1 MAVKY
6 LAELDPGF
14 APLSIELRDFAA
26 QVEKAGGEDLLIAI
40 ERDQG
45 FVARYDMRVLPDGVD
60 DEKNFHLAERVV
72 KSLLWMRGGYKI
84 TLCGPK
90 ALCEKLKAAYAVNG
104 LREFDRAFMS
114 GIYES
119 PFEVIIVDCPCK
131 MPAAREGASAIGRH
145 LDGCRIGFDAGG
157 SDRKVSAVIDGE
169 TVYSEEVLWFPKEN
183 SNPQYQYDGILEAM
197 KTAASHMPRVD
208 AIGVSSAGVYI
219 NNKIRAA
226 SLFIK
231 VSPEDFDKYVKNMYI
246 DVAREIGPDIPLEVA
261 NDGDV
266 TALAGAMDLNENA
279 VMGIAMGTSEAG
291 GYVDKNGN
299 ITGWLNELA
308 FVPVDANPSAMVDE
322 WSGDYGCGVKY
333 FSQDA
338 VIKLAP
344 AAGIELD
351 ATQPLAHR
359 LKAVQK
365 LMEDGDPR
373 ARKIYETFKTETI
386 NLVNLLE
393 YAERRFNDETP
404 LATKENIYSN
414 ISYFSERMTKAVS
427 FKIETGYENALA
439 ALGGVTNKS
448 VGWKGEYRLSDSAI
462 EYWNKKKA
470 KYNEKEEA
478 VKQERVKREQE
489 EKERKRAE
497 YWEQHAEEKAKLDEE
512 KKSLQEQ
519 IAQLNQ
525 EIADIPGG
533 TEKEEIQGRISSL
546 LQEKEA
552 LGLFKLKEKKE
563 VQGKIDA
570 AQAELKAVTDR
581 MDAAEQ
587 AIKEKISPLQKRIN
601 EIDTE
606 LTKDR

>member
-60 DEKNFHLAERVV
+60 DEKNFLLAERVV

-219 NNKIRAA
+219 NNPDPADRLHLRSYPSTQAPSLGKYYNGAPITVLEDNGKGWVRVRVGLAPGSLIGWMQKSFLLNTDKVAPASAMPQYRNAGIITVFQQPSNFSVSEQIEPNQVFSLMGFSDSWWHLLVTLDSGTYSCFVRAGAA
-226 SLFIK
+226 SLYLVEGDSVPQLAHISNPDNSDRLNLRA
-231 VSPEDFDKYVKNMYI
+231 SPSKSAKSLGKYYNGAVASVLGFSEDGEWVRV
-246 DVAREIGPDIPLEVA
+246 DVYGRQGYMQRRYLTLEGDGPNSTRIGIPRIQ
-261 NDGDV
+261 V
-266 TALAGAMDLNENA
+266 TAQSTMFYDVPDTKTEARIMLVRGETVE
-279 VMGIAMGTSEAG
+279 VMGVIDDTWLHVRYGDLF
-291 GYVDKNGN
+291 GYMRRAD
-299 ITGWLNELA
+299 TD
-308 FVPVDANPSAMVDE
+308 FVE
-322 WSGDYGCGVKY
+322 
-333 FSQDA
+333 
-338 VIKLAP
+338 
-344 AAGIELD
+344 
-351 ATQPLAHR
+351 
-359 LKAVQK
+359 
-365 LMEDGDPR
+365 
-373 ARKIYETFKTETI
+373 
-386 NLVNLLE
+386 
-393 YAERRFNDETP
+393 
-404 LATKENIYSN
+404 
-414 ISYFSERMTKAVS
+414 
-427 FKIETGYENALA
+427 
-439 ALGGVTNKS
+439 
-448 VGWKGEYRLSDSAI
+448 
-462 EYWNKKKA
+462 
-470 KYNEKEEA
+470 
-478 VKQERVKREQE
+478 
-489 EKERKRAE
+489 
-497 YWEQHAEEKAKLDEE
+497 
-512 KKSLQEQ
+512 
-519 IAQLNQ
+519 
-525 EIADIPGG
+525 
-533 TEKEEIQGRISSL
+533 
-546 LQEKEA
+546 
-552 LGLFKLKEKKE
+552 
-563 VQGKIDA
+563 
-570 AQAELKAVTDR
+570 
-581 MDAAEQ
+581 
-587 AIKEKISPLQKRIN
+587 
-601 EIDTE
+601 
-606 LTKDR
+606 

>member
-1 MAVKY
+1 MKQLTCEMCGGTDLVK
-6 LAELDPGF
+6 
-14 APLSIELRDFAA
+14 
-26 QVEKAGGEDLLIAI
+26 Q
-40 ERDQG
+40 
-45 FVARYDMRVLPDGVD
+45 DGV
-60 DEKNFHLAERVV
+60 FVCQ
-72 KSLLWMRGGYKI
+72 S
-84 TLCGPK
+84 CGCK
-90 ALCEKLKAAYAVNG
+90 YSVEEAKKMMV
-104 LREFDRAFMS
+104 
-114 GIYES
+114 
-119 PFEVIIVDCPCK
+119 EVQ
-131 MPAAREGASAIGRH
+131 
-145 LDGCRIGFDAGG
+145 
-157 SDRKVSAVIDGE
+157 GE
-169 TVYSEEVLWFPKEN
+169 V
-183 SNPQYQYDGILEAM
+183 Q
-197 KTAASHMPRVD
+197 
-208 AIGVSSAGVYI
+208 
-219 NNKIRAA
+219 
-226 SLFIK
+226 
-231 VSPEDFDKYVKNMYI
+231 VKNMAQMENLLNLARSSFESKNYAQAEEFCNQVIAI
-246 DVAREIGPDIPLEVA
+246 DDKNYDAWKLKGEAINYQITAKNPRILEVY
-261 NDGDV
+261 NCI
-266 TALAGAMDLNENA
+266 M
-279 VMGIAMGTSEAG
+279 TSYRILPEEEKETKKYEILSSLKTCFEGEIDFWIKQFEAG
-291 GYVDKNGN
+291 RPTDAALKKVEDSFTDSRSKMKAAFEELGFEETKQGYLKNFDNYFCKLCNSICVSAWKSTVGYN
-299 ITGWLNELA
+299 YYRDDFKNLG
-308 FVPVDANPSAMVDE
+308 ANWKWDSYVYPNTYA
-322 WSGDYGCGVKY
+322 YR
-333 FSQDA
+333 
-338 VIKLAP
+338 P
-344 AAGIELD
+344 
-351 ATQPLAHR
+351 T
-359 LKAVQK
+359 
-365 LMEDGDPR
+365 
-373 ARKIYETFKTETI
+373 RKIYETFKTETI